1 MSRLAAKF
9 WVQAYMA
16 RLEFAGIPAYVVA
29 HGDDTAGAVLVK
41 LATLDGQAVAFQ
53 RSFDLM
59 SGDRKWVVL
68 AEGDETSVDAAL
80 RRQREFDPDVWVI
93 EVEDRQGR
101 HMLDEPG
108 LEA

>member
-29 HGDDTAGAVLVK
+29 HGDDTAGAVLIK
-41 LATLDGQAVAFQ
+41 LATLDGQAIAFQ

-68 AEGDETSVDAAL
+68 SEGEEPSVDAAL

-108 LEA
+108 FEA